1 MKRIEY
7 KVEWISEGGSYALQ
21 YKLQKYGD
29 EGWELITIK
38 ENYTYIFKREKI
50 INNKKEGI

>member
-7 KVEWISEGGSYALQ
+7 KVEWISESGSYELENR
-21 YKLQKYGD
+21 LQKYGD
-29 EGWELITIK
+29 DGWELITIR
-38 ENYTYIFKREKI
+38 EHFTYIFKREKI